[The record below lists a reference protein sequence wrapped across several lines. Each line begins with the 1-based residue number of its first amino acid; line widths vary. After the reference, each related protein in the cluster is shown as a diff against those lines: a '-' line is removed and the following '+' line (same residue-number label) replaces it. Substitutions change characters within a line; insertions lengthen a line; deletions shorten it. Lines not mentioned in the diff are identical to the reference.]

1 MRGSNDMNDD
11 RIQQDKNT
19 KYFYM
24 ALAGLGLLVVIAQAF
39 IYLGYMIGEWLL

>member
-1 MRGSNDMNDD
+1 MKED

-24 ALAGLGLLVVIAQAF
+24 ALAGLGLLVVIAQVC
-39 IYLGYMIGEWLL
+39 IYIGYTIGEWLL